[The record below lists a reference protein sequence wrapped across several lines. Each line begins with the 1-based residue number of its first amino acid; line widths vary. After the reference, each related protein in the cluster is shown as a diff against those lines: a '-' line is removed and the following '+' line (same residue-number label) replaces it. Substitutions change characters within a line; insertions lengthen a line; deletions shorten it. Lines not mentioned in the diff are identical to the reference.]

1 MTGYSSSMML
11 QKDLNCRRRVMV
23 PGISSYTYTWAVGV
37 PGSLPAKPLSA
48 VALIDKAF
56 ELGLNLVQIADNL
69 PLETWDTEKLSALL
83 NYADSRNVSIEMGS
97 RGLQPEHTVQCLKT
111 ASFLR
116 SPILRMV
123 IDNQGF
129 EPGLRDI
136 IAIIRELI
144 PEFRSAGIKLALE
157 NHDRLKAREF
167 EQIIEKTGSDMVGIC
182 LDSVNSMGAGEGFE
196 EVAKILIPHTINFH
210 VKDFSIRR
218 VSHKMGIIIEG
229 TPAGRGRLNISE
241 VVNRLN
247 ETGRCSSAILELWTP
262 PEDDIEETIRKE
274 EKWANESIEYLK
286 KIII

>member
-1 MTGYSSSMML
+1 MKT
-11 QKDLNCRRRVMV
+11 
-23 PGISSYTYTWAVGV
+23 GISSYTYTWAVGV
-37 PGSLPAKPLSA
+37 PGSSPARPLSA
-48 VALIDKAF
+48 EGLIDKACS
-56 ELGLNLVQIADNL
+56 LGLNLVQIADNL
-69 PLETWDTEKLSALL
+69 PLESWSAERLTAL
-83 NYADSRNVSIEMGS
+83 MNYAGSRKVNLEMGG
-97 RGLQPEHTVQCLKT
+97 RGLQPEHTLECLKT
-111 ASFLR
+111 ASILR

-123 IDNQGF
+123 IDGQNF
-129 EPGLRDI
+129 EPGIREI
-136 IAIIRELI
+136 ISIIRDLL
-144 PEFRSAGIKLALE
+144 PEFNLAGIKLALE

-196 EVAKILIPHTINFH
+196 EVAKILIPYTINFH

-262 PEDDIEETIRKE
+262 PEDNIEATIRKE
-274 EKWANESIEYLK
+274 EEWANESIEYLK